1 MQRRRSLPGPFDATA
16 TPDIRGMTTVAVVGA
31 SLAGWRA
38 AQELRE
44 QGFDGRLVLI
54 GAEERTP
61 YDRTPLSK
69 ELLAGQADVDELT
82 LGTDQEEADLDAEWR
97 LGVPA
102 VRLSPRSGTIVLAD
116 GTEIRTDAVVVASG
130 ATRHTVPGAELA
142 GSHLLY
148 TLDDALALRD
158 EIRAGVRVVV
168 VGGGLAGAEV
178 ASTCRALGAQV
189 TVVDGRHMPLVR
201 TLGVELAPMCV
212 ALHEDHGVR
221 IRCGTPA
228 SRVLGDGRVT
238 GVELADGRI
247 LPADVVVIGVGARPA
262 TQWLRGSGLKVRDG
276 VLTDSG
282 CVTRLPNIV
291 AVGDVARYQSVHQS
305 RTVRCDHWSNAMNQ
319 PPVAVRNLLAGR
331 TVAEYRGVPHFWSVQ
346 HGATL
351 QFAGYAGP
359 RDKIDVVEGS
369 PRARKFVATYRRGGR
384 LVAVFAMNS
393 PRRFAA
399 YRRQL
404 SAVLASPAKSTAEA
418 AQHADL
424 TP

>member
-1 MQRRRSLPGPFDATA
+1 LPRPLDARA
-16 TPDIRGMTTVAVVGA
+16 SPDAPGMTTVAVVGA

-54 GAEERTP
+54 GEEERTP
-61 YDRTPLSK
+61 YDRPPLSK
-69 ELLAGQADVDELT
+69 ELLQGQVGTDELA
-82 LGTDQEEADLDAEWR
+82 LGTAQEEADLEAEWR
-97 LGVPA
+97 LGTPA
-102 VRLSPRSGTIVLAD
+102 VRLNPRTGVIVLAD
-116 GTEIRTDAVVVASG
+116 GTEIATDGVVVATG
-130 ATRHTVPGAELA
+130 ATRHTIPGSELA
-142 GSHLLY
+142 GSHHLY

-158 EIRAGVRVVV
+158 EVRAGTRVVV
-168 VGGGLAGAEV
+168 IGAGLAGQEV
-178 ASTCRALGAQV
+178 ATACRALGALV
-189 TVVDGRHMPLVR
+189 TVVDGQHMPLGR
-201 TLGVELAPMCV
+201 TLGIELAPICV

-228 SRVLGDGRVT
+228 SRVLGEGRVT
-238 GVELADGRI
+238 GVELADGRVI
-247 LPADVVVIGVGARPA
+247 PADVVAIGVGARPA

-276 VLTDSG
+276 VITDSG

-291 AVGDVARYQSVHQS
+291 AVGDVARYQSAYQG

-331 TVAEYRGVPHFWSVQ
+331 TVTEYRGVPHFWSVQ

-359 RDKIDVVEGS
+359 RDKIEVVEGS
-369 PRARKFVATYRRGGR
+369 PRAHKFVATYRRGGR
-384 LVAVFAMNS
+384 LVAVFAMNN
-393 PRRFAA
+393 PRRFAT

-404 SAVLASPAKSTAEA
+404 SAALANPAKSTAA
-418 AQHADL
+418 TARHADS